1 MTSLWMASDNTKECT
16 NEQLPRQNASSTDP
30 NTGNCSPFTA
40 HKRGA
45 DSSVCSESNN
55 EVNKFACN
63 NDTLEPE
70 SINPDTVAVRKHTST
85 CKTIGEIAC
94 THTSCKW
101 RGSFSSTGCCPASPV
116 NCRFFGSYEDNKRG
130 SGQLLRSH
138 STRRRAAWLLANL
151 RVRNVHDHG
160 HPAAVLA
167 VG

>member
-16 NEQLPRQNASSTDP
+16 NEQ
-30 NTGNCSPFTA
+30 FTA

-94 THTSCKW
+94 TQT
-101 RGSFSSTGCCPASPV
+101 
-116 NCRFFGSYEDNKRG
+116 
-130 SGQLLRSH
+130 
-138 STRRRAAWLLANL
+138 
-151 RVRNVHDHG
+151 
-160 HPAAVLA
+160 
-167 VG
+167 